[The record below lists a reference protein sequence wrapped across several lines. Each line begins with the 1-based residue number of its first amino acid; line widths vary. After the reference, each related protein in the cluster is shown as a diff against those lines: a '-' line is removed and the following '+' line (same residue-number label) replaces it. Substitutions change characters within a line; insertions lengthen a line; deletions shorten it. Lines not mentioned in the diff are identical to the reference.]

1 VSALGHCVQLIQRML
16 RGRFNA
22 MSRTVMYAA
31 DVQVV
36 HQRPICVTTGPELE
50 YSFPNA
56 GLGGGDG
63 AEALLRA

>member
-1 VSALGHCVQLIQRML
+1 ML

-22 MSRTVMYAA
+22 MSCTIIHAA
-31 DVQVV
+31 DVQVL
-36 HQRPICVTTGPELE
+36 HQRAICVTTALELDNAL
-50 YSFPNA
+50 PNA